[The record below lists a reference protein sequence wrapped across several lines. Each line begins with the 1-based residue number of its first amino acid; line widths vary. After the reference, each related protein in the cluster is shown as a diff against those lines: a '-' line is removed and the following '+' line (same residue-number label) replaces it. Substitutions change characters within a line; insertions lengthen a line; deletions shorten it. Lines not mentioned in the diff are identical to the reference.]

1 MRAAAPAKGARRG
14 WVAGAVQRSVP
25 RRGRSVSGVARGEPL
40 LGGSK
45 GSTVAHHL
53 ARQHLVAVDVLPR
66 LPRWCVR
73 VGLCLLVL
81 LLGSAAMPPEARSQA
96 VSAVAGVVLE
106 NASGT
111 PIEGASVVT
120 SDGQTT
126 RTDNEGFFFL
136 LVPPGDVVVHAHAN
150 GFARRTETG
159 LVVNEDSTVAVS
171 LPLLRVFE
179 PLGESR
185 RLLLDDA
192 FRGDSLSPQTWSLEG
207 PAGSAVLQ
215 RAAGG
220 LTLELAAAAP
230 GEAPVSIT
238 LAARQDLRGE
248 LPVTLEVAIGS
259 VARNAAVRLEL
270 AEQIVDPP
278 AAPDCKE
285 IGSCVVLL
293 ENRGGGPTPSVAPAA
308 GYRLLLDPLTGVALS
323 EGATEVLD
331 NRLAPRAGR
340 ADISRLRQWFLRVR
354 LLPGGPSPTP
364 PQARVDIVAVRASV
378 AAEDA
383 AESGPQDER
392 AAAAVSG
399 ASLPR
404 LVQEIAYLLP
414 SSVRANRLTKLGDT
428 LYVTGQDTEGTNR
441 LFAVDLEEGFQAPT
455 GTFVLRNR
463 AILRT
468 LELADEQGE
477 PQPVSDLDI
486 AAGALLTVDARSGR
500 LRRRD
505 LHDLR
510 LREGGPDFGL
520 FAPSHAPGL
529 LATNGSRLWILE
541 RGRPER
547 GTLNRVV
554 EIDATRFERRGWF
567 LAPRAWRAEGDI
579 VGMAWDGA
587 LLWLAERTAAPQ
599 GYDRLYAVAPR
610 RALAAGNAADAIV
623 ARFDLTEAGFAAGA
637 LSHDDGVFTMLI
649 GDRRVL
655 VFRVEGVEPPREPV
669 AEAPLAEPSEEGASE
684 AAGLAPPEGGAE
696 PVALVAAA
704 PPPPPPPR
712 EPKLTIS
719 QELITSAA
727 PVDLVFSIE
736 VPFTRTEIVDDRLIL
751 EGEVLPVHFVTEYRR
766 DATGRRYTFTLR
778 RLEFPP
784 GTSATYTYAVLTTNG
799 VATADIIID
808 IPPR

>member
-1 MRAAAPAKGARRG
+1 M
-14 WVAGAVQRSVP
+14 
-25 RRGRSVSGVARGEPL
+25 
-40 LGGSK
+40 
-45 GSTVAHHL
+45 AHHVGG
-53 ARQHLVAVDVLPR
+53 QHLVAAEVLRRRPR
-66 LPRWCVR
+66 RCVR
-73 VGLCLLVL
+73 AGLCLLL
-81 LLGSAAMPPEARSQA
+81 LILGSAAAAPEAGSQA
-96 VSAVAGVVLE
+96 VSAVAGFVLE
-106 NASGT
+106 NAGGA

-120 SDGQTT
+120 SDGQST

-150 GFARRTETG
+150 GFARRTQTG
-159 LVVNEDSTVAVS
+159 LVVNEDTTVAVS

-179 PLGESR
+179 PQGASR

-207 PAGSAVLQ
+207 PAGSAGL
-215 RAAGG
+215 RSAAGG
-220 LTLELAAAAP
+220 ITLELAAAAP
-230 GEAPVSIT
+230 GEAPASIT

-259 VARNAAVRLEL
+259 VARNAAVRVEL
-270 AEQIVDPP
+270 AERLVDPP
-278 AAPDCKE
+278 AAPDCTE
-285 IGSCVVLL
+285 LGSCVVLL

-364 PQARVDIVAVRASV
+364 PQARVDLVAVRASV

-383 AESGPQDER
+383 AASGPQDER
-392 AAAAVSG
+392 TAAATSG

-414 SSVRANRLTKLGDT
+414 SSVRANRLTKLGNT

-468 LELADEQGE
+468 LDLADEEGASR
-477 PQPVSDLDI
+477 PVSDLDI
-486 AAGALLTVDARSGR
+486 SADALLTVDALSGR

-505 LHDLR
+505 LRDLR
-510 LREGGPDFGL
+510 FREGGPDFGL
-520 FAPSHAPGL
+520 FAPSHTPGL

-541 RGRPER
+541 RGRPEF
-547 GTLNRVV
+547 GALDRVV
-554 EIDATRFERRGWF
+554 EVDATRFERRGWF
-567 LAPRAWRAEGDI
+567 LAPHAWRAGREI
-579 VGMAWDGA
+579 VGLAWDGA
-587 LLWLAERTAAPQ
+587 LLWLAERSAAPQ
-599 GYDRLYAVAPR
+599 GHDRLYAVAPR
-610 RALAAGNAADAIV
+610 RALAAGNAADAVV
-623 ARFDLTEAGFAAGA
+623 AMFDLTEAGFAAGA
-637 LSHDDGVFTMLI
+637 LSHDDGVFAMLI

-655 VFRVEGVEPPREPV
+655 VFSVEGVEPPPEPV
-669 AEAPLAEPSEEGASE
+669 AEAPIAEPGAEEGGQTAN
-684 AAGLAPPEGGAE
+684 APPRNAE
-696 PVALVAAA
+696 VEPETVLAAA
-704 PPPPPPPR
+704 PPPPPPPPPPPAR
-712 EPKLTIS
+712 ELKLTIS

-751 EGEVLPVHFVTEYRR
+751 EGEVLPIHFVTEYRR